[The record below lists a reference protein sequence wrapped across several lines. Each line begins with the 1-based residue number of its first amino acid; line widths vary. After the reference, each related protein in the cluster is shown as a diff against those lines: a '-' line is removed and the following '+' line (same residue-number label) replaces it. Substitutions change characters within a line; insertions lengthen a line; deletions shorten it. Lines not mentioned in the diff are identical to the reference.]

1 MYAKVG
7 DILKVVVGK
16 GLASEQSYGEVA
28 VTQVML
34 DQAVPTAEFTDLD
47 LQGGGDT
54 IGALWL
60 ESADGKTSSTSQFE
74 VI

>member
-1 MYAKVG
+1 
-7 DILKVVVGK
+7 
-16 GLASEQSYGEVA
+16 
-28 VTQVML
+28 ML
-34 DQAVPTAEFTDLD
+34 DQAEPTALFQDLD
-47 LQGGGDT
+47 LQGNGDT